1 MTSDKPPLVLMHGLA
16 MSGRA
21 WQDVVP
27 LLVDFHDVHTPT
39 ALGHRGGPAVQKR
52 PVKIWDVI
60 DDAER
65 YLDDHQL
72 ERPHL
77 AGNSMGGMVAIE
89 LARRGR
95 AATVCALS
103 PGGFWSAGDGL
114 RATAT
119 GNINRGAT
127 MVRRTHHL
135 ARLMMKSATMR
146 RISLQSATP
155 HGDRVST
162 AQAIEMLEDTIGC
175 TITAEVQSG
184 DDEQVD
190 GLDPLPCPVTL
201 AWSGRDTVLP
211 LASYEKVARNRL
223 PQATFTV
230 LPNVGHVPMLDDPG
244 LVARTILAT
253 TGATIG

>member
-1 MTSDKPPLVLMHGLA
+1 MASDQPPLVLMHGLA

-60 DDAER
+60 DAAER

-103 PGGFWSAGDGL
+103 PGGFWSPGDGL
-114 RATAT
+114 RATVT
-119 GNINRGAT
+119 GNINRGA
-127 MVRRTHHL
+127 MMARRTHRL
-135 ARLMMKSATMR
+135 LRLMMKSATMR
-146 RISLQSATP
+146 RILLQSATP
-155 HGDRVST
+155 HGDRLST
-162 AQAIEMLEDTIGC
+162 AQAIEMLDDTIGC
-175 TITAEVQSG
+175 TITAEVQSS

-190 GLDPLPCPVTL
+190 PLDPLPCPVTL
-201 AWSGRDTVLP
+201 AWSGRDTALP
-211 LASYEKVARNRL
+211 LANYEKVARNRL